1 MNTLDKITQDLKLW
15 EKEYTTAKKEYD
27 QFVTEYE
34 ESHPNF
40 ANRLEKAWKETTE
53 VFWGIEV
60 KYKKGFK
67 KASQQ
72 KEPQR
77 SLDRYQAKLLKKM
90 ARTQAI
96 RKYEEVKEE
105 LLKEAVLHND
115 AKTEIPERFK
125 KLKVRYRKAKI
136 QKANLQKSLN
146 RFLNS
151 GIFKEQEIELTDFQ
165 FSH

>member
-34 ESHPNF
+34 ESHPDF

-60 KYKKGFK
+60 KFKKSFK
-67 KASQQ
+67 KATLQ

-77 SLDRYQAKLLKKM
+77 SLDRYQARLLKKI
-90 ARTQAI
+90 ARAKAI
-96 RKYEEVKEE
+96 RKYDAIKDE
-105 LLKEAVLHND
+105 LIKEAVMHND

-125 KLKVRYRKAKI
+125 EIKKRYKKAKI
-136 QKANLQKSLN
+136 QKANLQKSLK

-151 GIFKEQEIELTDFQ
+151 SIFKEQEIELTNFQ
-165 FSH
+165 LSH